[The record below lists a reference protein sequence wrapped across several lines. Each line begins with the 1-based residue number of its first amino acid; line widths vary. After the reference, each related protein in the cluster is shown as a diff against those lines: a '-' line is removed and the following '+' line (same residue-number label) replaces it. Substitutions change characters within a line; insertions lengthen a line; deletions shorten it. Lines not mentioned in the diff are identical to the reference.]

1 MSWKVGNKNMDNRIC
16 FTKQIAQKTFKGATT
31 KEAYLTAVKWYASN
45 IIARDE
51 LHEIQVE
58 FIKGIN
64 QVTLKLYAVLQEQ
77 VVRENHCE
85 ICKEMHKSF
94 FVNEATNCNS
104 CKMLAYQ
111 KRLEQKMSVKSQYY
125 KELLRKIGE

>member
-1 MSWKVGNKNMDNRIC
+1 MDNGIC
-16 FTKQIAQKTFKGATT
+16 YSKQFAQKTFKSATT
-31 KEAYLTAVKWYASN
+31 KDAYMKAVKWYASN

-58 FIKGIN
+58 FVKGIN
-64 QVTLKLYAVLQEQ
+64 QVTLKLYAVMQEQ

-85 ICKEMHKSF
+85 ICREMHKSF
-94 FVNEATNCNS
+94 FINEATNCNS

-111 KRLEQKMSVKSQYY
+111 KRLDQKMSVKYQYY
-125 KELLRKIGE
+125 KELFGRLGE